1 LSGAKIGIFFYY
13 QNFLSNLL
21 KIFIMIITLMGYMGS
36 GKSIVSNELSS
47 KLRFKNIDLDNEI
60 SSEIGLSI
68 PEIFQKKGEL
78 FFRKKEKEILERVLD
93 SQKDVVLSLGGGTP
107 CYYNNI
113 DLINERSVSVYL
125 VANVNTLVKN
135 LLYEREKRPLIAGI
149 KEEELPNFVGQHLME
164 RNHYYS
170 KAKVVVMV
178 NDWDL
183 DRIVSDILTE
193 IEKLG
198 CEIKNKN

>member
-93 SQKDVVLSLGGGTP
+93 SQEDIVLSLGGGTP

-170 KAKVVVMV
+170 KAKVTVMV

-198 CEIKNKN
+198 YEMKK

>member
-21 KIFIMIITLMGYMGS
+21 KIFVMIITLMGYMGS

-47 KLRFKNIDLDNEI
+47 KMRFKNIDLDNEI

-93 SQKDVVLSLGGGTP
+93 SQEDVVLSLGGGTP

-125 VANVNTLVKN
+125 VANVNALVKN

-149 KEEELPNFVGQHLME
+149 KEEELPNFIGQHLME
-164 RNHYYS
+164 RNQYYS
-170 KAKVVVMV
+170 KAKVAVMV
-178 NDWDL
+178 NDWDI
-183 DRIVSDILTE
+183 DKIVSGILTE

-198 CEIKNKN
+198 CEIRNKD

>member
-1 LSGAKIGIFFYY
+1 
-13 QNFLSNLL
+13 
-21 KIFIMIITLMGYMGS
+21 MGYMGS

-47 KLRFKNIDLDNEI
+47 KIRFKNIDLDNEI

-68 PEIFQKKGEL
+68 SEIFQKKGEL

-93 SQKDVVLSLGGGTP
+93 SQEDVVLSLGGGTP

-125 VANVNTLVKN
+125 VANVNALVKN

-149 KEEELPNFVGQHLME
+149 KEEELPNFIGQHLME

-170 KAKVVVMV
+170 KAKVTVMV

-198 CEIKNKN
+198 YEIRNKN

>member
-1 LSGAKIGIFFYY
+1 MMVISLI
-13 QNFLSNLL
+13 
-21 KIFIMIITLMGYMGS
+21 GYMGS
-36 GKSIVSNELSS
+36 GKSLITNIL
-47 KLRFKNIDLDNEI
+47 KDRKKIKKIDLDFEI
-60 SSEIGLSI
+60 SEELGLSI
-68 PEIFQKKGEL
+68 PEIFEKRGEI
-78 FFRKKEKEILERVLD
+78 FFRKKEKEILERIFY
-93 SQKDVVLSLGGGTP
+93 SEKECILSLGGGTP

-125 VANVNTLVKN
+125 VANVNALVKN

-149 KEEELPNFVGQHLME
+149 KEEELPDFIGQHLME

-170 KAKVVVMV
+170 KAKVAVMV

-193 IEKLG
+193 IKKLG
-198 CEIKNKN
+198 CEIRNKN

>member
-1 LSGAKIGIFFYY
+1 
-13 QNFLSNLL
+13 
-21 KIFIMIITLMGYMGS
+21 MIITLMGYMGS

-47 KLRFKNIDLDNEI
+47 KLCFKNIDLDNEI
-60 SSEIGLSI
+60 SSEIGQSI

-93 SQKDVVLSLGGGTP
+93 SQEDIVLSLGGGTP

-125 VANVNTLVKN
+125 VANVNALVKN

-149 KEEELPNFVGQHLME
+149 KEEELPNFIGQHLME

-170 KAKVVVMV
+170 KAKVTVMV

-183 DRIVSDILTE
+183 DKIVSGILIE

-198 CEIKNKN
+198 YEIRI

>member
-1 LSGAKIGIFFYY
+1 
-13 QNFLSNLL
+13 
-21 KIFIMIITLMGYMGS
+21 MGYMGS

-47 KLRFKNIDLDNEI
+47 KLRFENIDLDNEI

-68 PEIFQKKGEL
+68 SEIFPKKGEL

-93 SQKDVVLSLGGGTP
+93 SQEDVVLSLGGGTP

-125 VANVNTLVKN
+125 VANVNALVKN

-170 KAKVVVMV
+170 KAKVAVMV

>member
-1 LSGAKIGIFFYY
+1 
-13 QNFLSNLL
+13 
-21 KIFIMIITLMGYMGS
+21 MGYMGS

-47 KLRFKNIDLDNEI
+47 KIRFKNIDLDNEI

-149 KEEELPNFVGQHLME
+149 EEEELPNFIGQHLME
-164 RNHYYS
+164 RNHYYT
-170 KAKVVVMV
+170 KAKVAVMV
-178 NDWDL
+178 NDWNL
-183 DRIVSDILTE
+183 DRIISDILTE

-198 CEIKNKN
+198 YEIRNKN

>member
-21 KIFIMIITLMGYMGS
+21 KNFIMIITLMGYMGS

-93 SQKDVVLSLGGGTP
+93 SQEDVVLSLGGGTP

-125 VANVNTLVKN
+125 VANVNVLVKN

-149 KEEELPNFVGQHLME
+149 KEEELPNFIGQHLME

-170 KAKVVVMV
+170 KAKMTVMV

-198 CEIKNKN
+198 CEIRNKN

>member
-1 LSGAKIGIFFYY
+1 
-13 QNFLSNLL
+13 
-21 KIFIMIITLMGYMGS
+21 MIITLMGYMGS

-47 KLRFKNIDLDNEI
+47 KLCFKNIDLDNEI
-60 SSEIGLSI
+60 SSEIGQTI

-93 SQKDVVLSLGGGTP
+93 SQEDIVLSLGGGTP

-170 KAKVVVMV
+170 KAKMVVMV

-183 DRIVSDILTE
+183 DRIVNDILAG

-198 CEIKNKN
+198 YKINNQG

>member
-1 LSGAKIGIFFYY
+1 
-13 QNFLSNLL
+13 
-21 KIFIMIITLMGYMGS
+21 MGS
-36 GKSIVSNELSS
+36 GKSIISNELSS
-47 KLRFKNIDLDNEI
+47 KLCFKNIDLDNEI

-68 PEIFQKKGEL
+68 LEIFQKKGEL

-170 KAKVVVMV
+170 KAKVTVMV

-198 CEIKNKN
+198 YEMKK

>member
-21 KIFIMIITLMGYMGS
+21 KNFIMIITLMGYMGS

-47 KLRFKNIDLDNEI
+47 KMRFKNIDLDNEI

-93 SQKDVVLSLGGGTP
+93 SQEDVVLSLGGGTP

-125 VANVNTLVKN
+125 VANVNALVKN

-149 KEEELPNFVGQHLME
+149 KEEELPNFIGQHLME

-170 KAKVVVMV
+170 KAKVTVMV

-198 CEIKNKN
+198 CEIRNKN

>member
-1 LSGAKIGIFFYY
+1 
-13 QNFLSNLL
+13 
-21 KIFIMIITLMGYMGS
+21 M
-36 GKSIVSNELSS
+36 
-47 KLRFKNIDLDNEI
+47 
-60 SSEIGLSI
+60 
-68 PEIFQKKGEL
+68 
-78 FFRKKEKEILERVLD
+78 D
-93 SQKDVVLSLGGGTP
+93 SQEDVVLSLGGGTP

-125 VANVNTLVKN
+125 VANVNALVKN

-170 KAKVVVMV
+170 KAKVAVMV

-198 CEIKNKN
+198 YEMKK

>member
-36 GKSIVSNELSS
+36 GKSVISKELGS
-47 KLRFKNIDLDNEI
+47 KLGFKNIDLDNEI
-60 SSEIGLSI
+60 SSEIRLSI

-78 FFRKKEKEILERVLD
+78 FFRKKEKETLERVLN
-93 SQKDVVLSLGGGTP
+93 SQEDVILSLGGGTP

-113 DLINERSVSVYL
+113 DVINERSVSVYL

-135 LLYEREKRPLIAGI
+135 LLHEREKRPLIAGI
-149 KEEELPNFVGQHLME
+149 KEEELPNFIGQHLME
-164 RNHYYS
+164 RNQYYS

-193 IEKLG
+193 IEKLNY
-198 CEIKNKN
+198 EIKNKN

>member
-1 LSGAKIGIFFYY
+1 MMVISLI
-13 QNFLSNLL
+13 
-21 KIFIMIITLMGYMGS
+21 GYMGS
-36 GKSIVSNELSS
+36 GKSLITNIL
-47 KLRFKNIDLDNEI
+47 KDRKKIKKIDLDNEL

-93 SQKDVVLSLGGGTP
+93 SQEDIVLSLGGGTP

-125 VANVNTLVKN
+125 VTNVNTLVKN

-149 KEEELPNFVGQHLME
+149 KEEELPDFIGQHLME
-164 RNHYYS
+164 RNRYYS
-170 KAKVVVMV
+170 KAKVAIMV

-183 DRIVSDILTE
+183 DKIVSGILTE

-198 CEIKNKN
+198 YEIRNKN

>member
-1 LSGAKIGIFFYY
+1 
-13 QNFLSNLL
+13 
-21 KIFIMIITLMGYMGS
+21 MGYMGS

-47 KLRFKNIDLDNEI
+47 KIRFKNIDLDNEI

-78 FFRKKEKEILERVLD
+78 FFRKKEKEALERVLN
-93 SQKDVVLSLGGGTP
+93 SQEDVVLSLGGGTP

-125 VANVNTLVKN
+125 VANVNALVKN
-135 LLYEREKRPLIAGI
+135 LLYERENRPLIAGI
-149 KEEELPNFVGQHLME
+149 KEEELPNFIGQHLME

-170 KAKVVVMV
+170 KAKVAVMV
-178 NDWDL
+178 NDWNL

-198 CEIKNKN
+198 CEIRNKN

>member
-1 LSGAKIGIFFYY
+1 
-13 QNFLSNLL
+13 
-21 KIFIMIITLMGYMGS
+21 MIITLIGYMGC
-36 GKSIVSNELSS
+36 GKSIISKELSS

-93 SQKDVVLSLGGGTP
+93 SQEDVVLSLGGGTP

-125 VANVNTLVKN
+125 VANVNALVKN

-149 KEEELPNFVGQHLME
+149 KEEELPNFIGQHLME

-170 KAKVVVMV
+170 KAKVTVMV

-198 CEIKNKN
+198 CEIRNKN

>member
-1 LSGAKIGIFFYY
+1 
-13 QNFLSNLL
+13 
-21 KIFIMIITLMGYMGS
+21 MI
-36 GKSIVSNELSS
+36 
-47 KLRFKNIDLDNEI
+47 
-60 SSEIGLSI
+60 
-68 PEIFQKKGEL
+68 
-78 FFRKKEKEILERVLD
+78 
-93 SQKDVVLSLGGGTP
+93 LSLGGGTP

-113 DLINERSVSVYL
+113 DVINERSVSVYL

-170 KAKVVVMV
+170 KAKMVVMV

-183 DRIVSDILTE
+183 DRIVNDILAG
-193 IEKLG
+193 IEKLSYKINNQG
-198 CEIKNKN
+198 

>member
-1 LSGAKIGIFFYY
+1 
-13 QNFLSNLL
+13 
-21 KIFIMIITLMGYMGS
+21 MGYMGS
-36 GKSIVSNELSS
+36 GKSIISKELSS
-47 KLRFKNIDLDNEI
+47 KLCFKNIDLDNEI

-68 PEIFQKKGEL
+68 PESFQKKGEL

-93 SQKDVVLSLGGGTP
+93 SQEDIVLSLGGGTP

-135 LLYEREKRPLIAGI
+135 LLCEREKRPLIAGI
-149 KEEELPNFVGQHLME
+149 KEEELSNFVGQHLME

-170 KAKVVVMV
+170 KAKITVMV
-178 NDWDL
+178 NDWNL
-183 DRIVSDILTE
+183 DRIISDILTE
-193 IEKLG
+193 IEKLSY
-198 CEIKNKN
+198 EIRNKN

>member
-1 LSGAKIGIFFYY
+1 
-13 QNFLSNLL
+13 
-21 KIFIMIITLMGYMGS
+21 MGYMGS

-68 PEIFQKKGEL
+68 PEIFQKKGGL

-93 SQKDVVLSLGGGTP
+93 SQEDIVLSLGGGTP

-125 VANVNTLVKN
+125 VANVNALVKN

-170 KAKVVVMV
+170 KAKVAVMV

>member
-21 KIFIMIITLMGYMGS
+21 KNFIMIITLMGYMGS

-78 FFRKKEKEILERVLD
+78 FFRKKEKEILERVLE
-93 SQKDVVLSLGGGTP
+93 SQEDVVLSLGGGTP

-125 VANVNTLVKN
+125 VANVNALVKN

-149 KEEELPNFVGQHLME
+149 KEEELPNFIGQHLME

-170 KAKVVVMV
+170 KAKVTVMV

-198 CEIKNKN
+198 YEIKNKN

>member
-1 LSGAKIGIFFYY
+1 
-13 QNFLSNLL
+13 
-21 KIFIMIITLMGYMGS
+21 MGYMGS
-36 GKSIVSNELSS
+36 GKSIISKELSS

-93 SQKDVVLSLGGGTP
+93 SQEGTP

-125 VANVNTLVKN
+125 VANVNALVKN

-149 KEEELPNFVGQHLME
+149 KEEELPDFIGQHLME

-170 KAKVVVMV
+170 KAKVAVMV

-198 CEIKNKN
+198 CEIRNKN

>member
-1 LSGAKIGIFFYY
+1 
-13 QNFLSNLL
+13 
-21 KIFIMIITLMGYMGS
+21 MGYMGS

-47 KLRFKNIDLDNEI
+47 KLRFENIDLDNEI

-68 PEIFQKKGEL
+68 SEIFPKKGEL

-93 SQKDVVLSLGGGTP
+93 SQEDVVLSLGGGTP

-170 KAKVVVMV
+170 KAKVAVMV

-198 CEIKNKN
+198 YEIRNKN

>member
-1 LSGAKIGIFFYY
+1 
-13 QNFLSNLL
+13 
-21 KIFIMIITLMGYMGS
+21 MIITLMGYMGS
-36 GKSIVSNELSS
+36 GKSVISKELGS
-47 KLRFKNIDLDNEI
+47 KLGFKNIDLDNEI
-60 SSEIGLSI
+60 SSEIRLSI

-78 FFRKKEKEILERVLD
+78 FFRKKEKETLERVLN
-93 SQKDVVLSLGGGTP
+93 SQEDVILSLGGGTP

-113 DLINERSVSVYL
+113 DVINERSVSVYL

-135 LLYEREKRPLIAGI
+135 LLHEREKRPLIAGI
-149 KEEELPNFVGQHLME
+149 KEEELPNFIGQHLME
-164 RNHYYS
+164 RNQYYS

-193 IEKLG
+193 IEKLNY
-198 CEIKNKN
+198 EIKNKN

>member
-1 LSGAKIGIFFYY
+1 
-13 QNFLSNLL
+13 
-21 KIFIMIITLMGYMGS
+21 MGYMGS
-36 GKSIVSNELSS
+36 GKSIISKELSS
-47 KLRFKNIDLDNEI
+47 KLRFENIDLDNEI
-60 SSEIGLSI
+60 SSELGLSI

-78 FFRKKEKEILERVLD
+78 FFRKKEKKVLERILNT
-93 SQKDVVLSLGGGTP
+93 QEDVVLSLGGGTP

-113 DLINERSVSVYL
+113 DVINERSVSVYL

-135 LLYEREKRPLIAGI
+135 LLHEREKRPLIAGI
-149 KEEELPNFVGQHLME
+149 KEEELPNFIGQHLME

-170 KAKVVVMV
+170 KAKVAVMV
-178 NDWDL
+178 NNWDL

-198 CEIKNKN
+198 CKIKDKN

>member
-1 LSGAKIGIFFYY
+1 
-13 QNFLSNLL
+13 
-21 KIFIMIITLMGYMGS
+21 MIITLMGYMGS

-47 KLRFKNIDLDNEI
+47 KLCFKNIDLDNEI

-68 PEIFQKKGEL
+68 SEIFQKKGEL
-78 FFRKKEKEILERVLD
+78 FFRKKEKEILERVLE
-93 SQKDVVLSLGGGTP
+93 SQEDVVLSLGGGTP

-125 VANVNTLVKN
+125 VANVNALVKN

-149 KEEELPNFVGQHLME
+149 KEEELPNFIGQHLME

-170 KAKVVVMV
+170 KAKVTVMV

-198 CEIKNKN
+198 YEIRNKN

>member
-1 LSGAKIGIFFYY
+1 
-13 QNFLSNLL
+13 
-21 KIFIMIITLMGYMGS
+21 MGYMGS
-36 GKSIVSNELSS
+36 GKSIVSKELSS

-78 FFRKKEKEILERVLD
+78 FFRKKEKEILERVLG
-93 SQKDVVLSLGGGTP
+93 SQEDIVLSLGGGTP

-135 LLYEREKRPLIAGI
+135 LLYEREKRPLIAEI
-149 KEEELPNFVGQHLME
+149 KEEELPNFIGQHLME

-170 KAKVVVMV
+170 KAKIAVVV

-183 DRIVSDILTE
+183 DRIVSGILTE

-198 CEIKNKN
+198 YEIRNKN

>member
-1 LSGAKIGIFFYY
+1 
-13 QNFLSNLL
+13 
-21 KIFIMIITLMGYMGS
+21 MGYMGS

-47 KLRFKNIDLDNEI
+47 KLCFKNIDLDNEI

-68 PEIFQKKGEL
+68 SEIFQKKGEL

-135 LLYEREKRPLIAGI
+135 LLCEREKRPLIAGI
-149 KEEELPNFVGQHLME
+149 KEEELPNFIGQHLME

-170 KAKVVVMV
+170 KAKVTVMV

-198 CEIKNKN
+198 YEIRNKN

>member
-1 LSGAKIGIFFYY
+1 
-13 QNFLSNLL
+13 
-21 KIFIMIITLMGYMGS
+21 MGYMGS

-78 FFRKKEKEILERVLD
+78 FFRKKEKEILERVLE
-93 SQKDVVLSLGGGTP
+93 SQEDVVLSLGGGTP

-125 VANVNTLVKN
+125 VANVNALVKN

-149 KEEELPNFVGQHLME
+149 KEEELPNFIGQHLME

-170 KAKVVVMV
+170 KAKVTVMV

-198 CEIKNKN
+198 YEIKDKN